1 MLIYFLRDFHNM
13 NIRHIESDAT
23 DICKRA
29 VQTQRIIA
37 RFSPFLFCIKIVIS
51 VKQKPLRAKAH
62 SFLHILTKFYFLLIR
77 SLNCKELYPIIPE
90 R

>member
-1 MLIYFLRDFHNM
+1 MLIYFLQDFHNM

-51 VKQKPLRAKAH
+51 VQ
-62 SFLHILTKFYFLLIR
+62 
-77 SLNCKELYPIIPE
+77 
-90 R
+90 